1 MLVTLRHFDKDLL
14 AAWKGRSISYENCIS
29 LTLIKR
35 PFPKRHWAN
44 ANPYWVSKPQR
55 FQYVRPLRC
64 TLSRTQGS
72 LLLVFALRISWNV
85 AILKFKLKRMQQIFN
100 HSILFYTVRY
110 DTYVRDDTIR
120 YDSLPHYAMLCYTVL
135 YCNVLYCTILY
146 YSSYGMK
153 DQNYYFSASFCV
165 TFSAI

>member
-14 AAWKGRSISYENCIS
+14 AAWKGRSICYENCIS

-55 FQYVRPLRC
+55 FQYVGPLRC

-110 DTYVRDDTIR
+110 DTIR
-120 YDSLPHYAMLCYTVL
+120 FFTTLCYAMLCCTVL
-135 YCNVLYCTILY
+135 YCTVLYCTALHCTALHCTALHLNFL
-146 YSSYGMK
+146 S
-153 DQNYYFSASFCV
+153 QFLRN
-165 TFSAI
+165 